1 MPPKQQLNKK
11 KEKEED
17 EAFTV
22 AKSKANKKDKDPN
35 AIKRPTSAYFAF
47 MNATRAATK
56 AKNPNASMTDQTKL
70 MTTIWKAQSEKER
83 AKWDKVASDDK

>member
-1 MPPKQQLNKK
+1 
-11 KEKEED
+11 
-17 EAFTV
+17 
-22 AKSKANKKDKDPN
+22 
-35 AIKRPTSAYFAF
+35 